1 LKDSRPPIWI
11 LIVGFGAIV
20 VSFAF
25 YAYVFGFSL
34 SQKHY
39 IWAEFGSF
47 FGGLLNP
54 LLSFLAIVMIYQTI
68 VTQISEFKISVTH
81 LSRTAEFAA
90 QDLELS
96 KKQSLDNETLAVL
109 AKAEKQLSDLLNQV
123 VSESGKEPEMK
134 IFHMCMEAR
143 RRLSITERS
152 DSYTCF
158 LDEAS
163 TEGSVVWPYVYSLYE
178 IVERMV
184 AILNDYSTRHSA
196 QFSPT
201 ILYYHKRV
209 LAVSQLLADA
219 NFISETQRVEIVTMA
234 DQHG

>member
-1 LKDSRPPIWI
+1 MLYHT
-11 LIVGFGAIV
+11 L
-20 VSFAF
+20 
-25 YAYVFGFSL
+25 
-34 SQKHY
+34 
-39 IWAEFGSF
+39 
-47 FGGLLNP
+47 
-54 LLSFLAIVMIYQTI
+54 
-68 VTQISEFKISVTH
+68 VTQLSEFKTSVTH
-81 LSRTAEFAA
+81 LSKTAEVAA

-96 KKQSLDNETLAVL
+96 KSQILDNETLAVL

-123 VSESGKEPEMK
+123 VSESGKEPKMK

-163 TEGSVVWPYVYSLYE
+163 TEGSVVWPYVYSLHE

-219 NFISETQRVEIVTMA
+219 KFISNKEREKIVTMA